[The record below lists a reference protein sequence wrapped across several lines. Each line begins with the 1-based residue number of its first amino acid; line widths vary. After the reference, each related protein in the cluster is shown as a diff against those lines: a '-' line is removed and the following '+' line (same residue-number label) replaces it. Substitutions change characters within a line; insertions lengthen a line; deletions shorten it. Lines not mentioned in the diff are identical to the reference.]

1 MSCSR
6 ISNLSISGS
15 PMALFKKPGF
25 QAWLTGHE
33 QWGQVRR
40 LYQTQL
46 AFLHRLGVYEE
57 LQ

>member
-1 MSCSR
+1 
-6 ISNLSISGS
+6 
-15 PMALFKKPGF
+15 MALFKKPGF